1 MSKESYE
8 IVSDWY
14 NEDGI
19 LVVDIETDYASARIC
34 KKDDIYWAQYEYHGE
49 WIPFY
54 EDVIKDKDMQH
65 SSMDDAVE
73 DLLDWFDNCDAMGID
88 Y

>member
-8 IVSDWY
+8 RVSDWY

-19 LVVDIETDYASARIC
+19 LVVDIETNYGSARVC
-34 KKDDIYWAQYEYHGE
+34 KKDNVYWAQYEYHGE

-54 EDVIKDKDMQH
+54 EDVIKEKDLQN
-65 SSMDDAVE
+65 SSMDDAVK
-73 DLLDWFDNCDAMGID
+73 DLLGWFANCDAMGID